1 MTASSVLTGPLDL
14 TDIRARLTAA
24 TSGPWNRGTDD
35 LTVTAGSWPIA
46 IVGVSQDDI
55 TVDYEDDSVFFDH
68 VSNSADADL
77 DLIAHAPEDIK
88 ALLDEVDRLNDAL
101 QEIDWLIETVDPDTF
116 AHLEEN
122 LQWLMRV
129 AALDE
134 DYIATWPMKAWQQ
147 FQAHGHTP
155 R

>member
-24 TSGPWNRGTDD
+24 TSGPWSRGTDD

-46 IVGVSQDDI
+46 IVGVSHDDI

-68 VSNSADADL
+68 VNNSADADL
-77 DLIAHAPEDIK
+77 DLITHAPEDIN

-116 AHLEEN
+116 VYKVQLVLEDN
-122 LQWLMRV
+122 L
-129 AALDE
+129 
-134 DYIATWPMKAWQQ
+134 
-147 FQAHGHTP
+147 
-155 R
+155 

>member
-1 MTASSVLTGPLDL
+1 MTASSMLAAPLNL

-55 TVDYEDDSVFFDH
+55 TVDYEDDAVFFDH

-77 DLIAHAPEDIK
+77 ALITHAPEDIK
-88 ALLDEVDRLNDAL
+88 NLLDEVTRLNEAL
-101 QEIDWLIETVDPDTF
+101 EEISLLIETVDPDTF
-116 AHLEEN
+116 VHKVQIILEDN
-122 LQWLMRV
+122 L
-129 AALDE
+129 
-134 DYIATWPMKAWQQ
+134 
-147 FQAHGHTP
+147 
-155 R
+155 